1 MTIGEVIDLVD
12 TSHPNAF
19 SKKQKV
25 RWLAELDG
33 KIAVDL
39 MRMHPSQLQ
48 AFRYGDA
55 DMDKELLVVFPH
67 DDIYPAWLG
76 AKIDEANGEYNKY
89 ANSMEVYN
97 GAYDNF
103 ACWFLNTYQ
112 PGQGYEEGY
121 YG

>member
-1 MTIGEVIDLVD
+1 MTIREVIELVD
-12 TSHPNAF
+12 ESHPNAF
-19 SKKQKV
+19 SVMVKV

-33 KIAVDL
+33 KVAVDV

-48 AFRYGDA
+48 MLRYGEGDL
-55 DMDKELLVVFPH
+55 DKELLVDFPH

-89 ANSMEVYN
+89 ANSLEVYN

-103 ACWFLNTYQ
+103 ACWFLNTYH
-112 PGQGYEEGY
+112 PAQGYKEGLY
-121 YG
+121 E